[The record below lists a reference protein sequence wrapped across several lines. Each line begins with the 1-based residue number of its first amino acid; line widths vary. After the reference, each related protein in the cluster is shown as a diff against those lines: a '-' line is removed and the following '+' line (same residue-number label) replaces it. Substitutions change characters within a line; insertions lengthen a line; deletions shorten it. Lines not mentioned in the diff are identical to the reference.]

1 MSRRYSTAFWI
12 NDFFHSVSC
21 IFPFCLREH
30 KPAGNV
36 MIRLSEAYAFSISSA
51 FFFPL
56 RPMFVDRD
64 EDRPQV
70 RQVEQQVVHQ
80 VADLPVETSA
90 DNGRQAN
97 PVQSAQR
104 MVGSEYVPSFGRNI
118 LFVYQFRIQ
127 VKNIRINP
135 A

>member
-1 MSRRYSTAFWI
+1 MSI
-12 NDFFHSVSC
+12 
-21 IFPFCLREH
+21 
-30 KPAGNV
+30 KPAGKCDDLV
-36 MIRLSEAYAFSISSA
+36 VRSVCLFDQ
-51 FFFPL
+51 FGVLFPL

-104 MVGSEYVPSFGRNI
+104 MVGS
-118 LFVYQFRIQ
+118 
-127 VKNIRINP
+127 
-135 A
+135 